1 MNDRFFA
8 FGCSFTNWNYPTWA
22 DFIGIN
28 FKEYRNI
35 GRTGGSNLHM
45 LEKLVE
51 IDNRFGL
58 DQNDTVYIMLTG
70 VFRFSYCDNNE
81 NWNYD
86 GDLINYVA
94 KNNRTPM
101 RNFIK
106 DIYNETFAVHQTW
119 TAVLAM
125 KSILESKKVKH
136 KILMGIDNSHYLQRN
151 SHEHGRD
158 LTNSIKSINKMKQV
172 YEICDLDTSL
182 ESWLIEH
189 KIYQEV
195 AIQYKDGTVDGHP
208 NYTSQFRFIERN
220 FPEYYTDA
228 SKKLQQVTTQ
238 ECQFLNQRQ
247 QARDWDKIRRR
258 FKKMDTE
265 NGNTL

>member
-8 FGCSFTNWNYPTWA
+8 FGCSFTNWVYPTWA

-35 GRTGGSNLHM
+35 GRAGGSNLHM

-51 IDNRFGL
+51 TDNRFGL
-58 DQNDTVYIMLTG
+58 NENDTVYIMLTG
-70 VFRFSYCDNNE
+70 VFRFSYCDNNN
-81 NWNYD
+81 NWIYN

-94 KNNRTPM
+94 KNDRTPM

-125 KSILESKKVKH
+125 KSILKSKKVRH
-136 KILMGIDNSHYLQRN
+136 KILMGVDNSHYLQGN
-151 SHEHGRD
+151 SNEFGRD
-158 LTNSIKSINKMKQV
+158 LTNNKESIKKMKQV
-172 YEICDLDTSL
+172 YEICDFDKSL

-195 AIQYKDGTVDGHP
+195 AIQYEDGTKDGHP
-208 NYTSQFRFIERN
+208 NYTSQLKFIQRN
-220 FPEYYTDA
+220 FPEYYTKEA
-228 SKKLQQVTTQ
+228 KRLSNVITM
-238 ECQFLNQRQ
+238 ECKFLNQRQ
-247 QARDWDKIRRR
+247 QSAHWNKIRRQ
-258 FKKMDTE
+258 FTKMDI
-265 NGNTL
+265 